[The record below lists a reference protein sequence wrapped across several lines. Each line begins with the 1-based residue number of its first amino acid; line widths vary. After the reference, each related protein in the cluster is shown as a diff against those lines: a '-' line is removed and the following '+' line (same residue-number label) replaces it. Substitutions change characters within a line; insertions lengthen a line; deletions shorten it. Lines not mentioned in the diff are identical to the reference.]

1 MICVSISE
9 PGQIRPLVKAGA
21 ELIELRLD
29 LLRISPAVI
38 FDQLPWDIKTVVTC
52 RPGEYTDKE
61 RIRLIRESVELGA
74 SYVDLELESSGTFAD
89 RVISS
94 TTGHACDVIFSY
106 HNFEITPGKDELKHF
121 LERCFQRGG
130 NVAKIATR
138 VNNRTDIFNLL
149 SLYEL
154 PGRKV
159 VLGMGDAGRITRV
172 IGPYLGAE
180 FTFASPGSGYETA
193 PGQINAAQLQ
203 AIYKV
208 IDQS

>member
-9 PGQIRPLVKAGA
+9 PGQIRPLVQAGA

-38 FDQLPWDIKTVVTC
+38 YDQLPGDIKTVVTC
-52 RPGEYTDKE
+52 RPGGYTEKE

-74 SYVDLELESSGTFAD
+74 SYVDLELESSGDFAD
-89 RVISS
+89 QVISL
-94 TTGHACDVIFSY
+94 TADHGCEVIFSY
-106 HNFEITPGKDELKHF
+106 HNFEVTPGKDELKQL
-121 LERCFQRGG
+121 LERCFLRGG
-130 NVAKIATR
+130 DVAKIATT
-138 VNNRTDIFNLL
+138 VNKRTDIFNLV

-172 IGPYLGAE
+172 VGPYLGAE

-193 PGQINAAQLQ
+193 PGQLNAAQLQ
-203 AIYKV
+203 AIFKV
-208 IDQS
+208 LDQS